1 MSLAN
6 LISMLS
12 FLSFLAIPWDYS
24 TVMTLLNCRDKIH
37 TFLQHFKTATI
48 NQIDFEDICS
58 QEFCTGLQE
67 DRVSLHCLW
76 RKSQDQCQSVLFSS
90 VIEPPSQPQTC
101 PGTST
106 LFSYQWSPIRK
117 ACPGL
122 IHCFTSEH
130 TSAAFEAFCKG
141 FLSMGKVQEL
151 RHVRELS
158 I

>member
-12 FLSFLAIPWDYS
+12 FLSFLAIPWDYG
-24 TVMTLLNCRDKIH
+24 TVMTLLNCRDKIR

-76 RKSQDQCQSVLFSS
+76 RKSRGQSQSVFFSS
-90 VIEPPSQPQTC
+90 IIEPPSQPQTC
-101 PGTST
+101 PGTGE
-106 LFSYQWSPIRK
+106 LFSHQWSPIRK
-117 ACPGL
+117 AHPFQNTHQL
-122 IHCFTSEH
+122 PLKPFAKSSST
-130 TSAAFEAFCKG
+130 
-141 FLSMGKVQEL
+141 MGNLQQL
-151 RHVRELS
+151 RRVREISL
-158 I
+158 